1 MSVSFSASMNL
12 TITKEAFLSDTSNK
26 QRFVTL
32 LGEQLEGSG
41 CQVFHR
47 KGHADVLIVLKALEL
62 ANTKDTVLIGDD
74 TDLLVLLLSK
84 DMPQSSKKI
93 FFAPEPKKI
102 HSKTRIWDIKQVKVD
117 LGSFICQHL
126 LFLHALSGC
135 DTTTVIPRLYGI
147 GKGTILKKLKNNIIL
162 QQAALVFHNPM
173 STHTQVQEA
182 GEKAL
187 VAIYNGK
194 NSDSLNMLRYKRYS
208 EKVAASASQ
217 VDPKNLPPT
226 SPAAKYHSFR
236 VFLQVDQWIDTEC
249 DA

>member
-1 MSVSFSASMNL
+1 MTHARRKNGRKGVSVSFSASMNL

-41 CQVFHR
+41 CQVFHG
-47 KGHADVLIVLKALEL
+47 KGDADVLIVLKALEL

-84 DMPQSSKKI
+84 DMPQSSKNI
-93 FFAPEPKKI
+93 FFAPAPKKI
-102 HSKTRIWDIKQVKVD
+102 HSKNRIRDIKQVKVD

-126 LFLHALSGC
+126 LFMHALSGC
-135 DTTTVIPRLYGI
+135 DTTSRLYGI
-147 GKGTILKKLKNNIIL
+147 GKGTILKKLKSNVTL

-187 VAIYNGK
+187 VAIYNEK
-194 NSDSLNMLRYKRYS
+194 NSDSLNML
-208 EKVAASASQ
+208 Q
-217 VDPKNLPPT
+217 
-226 SPAAKYHSFR
+226 
-236 VFLQVDQWIDTEC
+236 
-249 DA
+249 